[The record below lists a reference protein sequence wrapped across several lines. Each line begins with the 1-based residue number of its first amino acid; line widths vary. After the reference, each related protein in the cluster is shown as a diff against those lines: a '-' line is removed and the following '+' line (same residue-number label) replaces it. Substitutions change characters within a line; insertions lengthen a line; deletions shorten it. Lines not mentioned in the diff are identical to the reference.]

1 MIASIN
7 EYLSKG
13 FEMIINQYLKPFC
26 TLLFIFF
33 LTACATSPTGR
44 TQLAFM
50 PDAELD
56 SMGLQAFEN
65 LKKEK
70 PINHNNKNNQFV
82 SCIAN
87 AITREIGGE
96 WEVVV
101 FDDPSLNAF
110 ALPGRKIG
118 VHTGLI
124 DLVDNQDQLAAV
136 IGHEVGHVLARH
148 SNERMSQQLGA
159 QAGIALVQAVAA
171 PQTAMGQTAI
181 SLLGIG
187 AEYGVIMPFSRL
199 HESEADTIGL
209 DLMAKAGFNPAES
222 VILWQKMAQ
231 ASHGSQPVEFLSTHP
246 SHATRIQDLQA
257 RLPQAQRLQQ
267 QARAAGKSPRCVK

>member
-1 MIASIN
+1 MLINLCLKMFYLLLSI
-7 EYLSKG
+7 S
-13 FEMIINQYLKPFC
+13 
-26 TLLFIFF
+26 F
-33 LTACATSPTGR
+33 LTACATTPTGR

-50 PDAELD
+50 PDVELD

-70 PINHNNKNNQFV
+70 PISRDAKDNQFV
-82 SCIAN
+82 HCVAN
-87 AITREIGGE
+87 AIAREVGGD
-96 WEVVV
+96 WEIVV
-101 FDDPSLNAF
+101 FEDASLNAF

-124 DLVDNQDQLAAV
+124 DLVDNQDQLATV

-148 SNERMSQQLGA
+148 SNERMSQQLGT
-159 QAGIALVQAVAA
+159 QAGIALIQAVSA
-171 PQTAMGQTAI
+171 PQTPMGQTAI

-187 AEYGVIMPFSRL
+187 AEYGIILPFSRL

-222 VILWQKMAQ
+222 VTLWQKMVQ
-231 ASHGSQPVEFLSTHP
+231 ASQGPRPVEFLSTHP

-257 RLPQAQRLQQ
+257 RLPQAQQLQQ
-267 QARAAGKSPRCVK
+267 QARAAGKNPRCVK

>member
-1 MIASIN
+1 MIT
-7 EYLSKG
+7 
-13 FEMIINQYLKPFC
+13 NQCLKPFC
-26 TLLFIFF
+26 AFLLIFF

-50 PDAELD
+50 PDEELD

-65 LKKEK
+65 LKQEK
-70 PINHNNKNNQFV
+70 PISRNMKHNQFV
-82 SCIAN
+82 NCVAN
-87 AITREIGGE
+87 AITREVGGE

-101 FDDPSLNAF
+101 FEDSSLNAF
-110 ALPGRKIG
+110 ALPGKKIG
-118 VHTGLI
+118 VHSGLI
-124 DLVDNQDQLAAV
+124 HLVDNQDQLAAV

-159 QAGIALVQAVAA
+159 QAGIALIQAVAA
-171 PQTAMGQTAI
+171 PQTALGQTAV

-187 AEYGVIMPFSRL
+187 AEYGIIMPFSRL

-222 VILWQKMAQ
+222 ITLWQKMAQ
-231 ASHGSQPVEFLSTHP
+231 ASQGNQPVEFLSTHP
-246 SHATRIQDLQA
+246 SHDTRIQDLQA
-257 RLPQAQRLQQ
+257 RLPQALQLQR
-267 QARAAGKSPRCVK
+267 QARAAGKNPQCFK